1 LAGGFVLVG
10 EELGGEGLDGAAALF
25 VFGGDVHHEGWADVG
40 EGGGVKDFE
49 GAVGFACDGKLFQA
63 GQEAAFVAE
72 RGCVVMIGVA
82 GLPVGE
88 DDCFGTEVADGGGQ
102 AKLVLAAGLDIGVGD
117 AQGASP
123 TGAEDF
129 GGFGG
134 FFGAYLG
141 SAASAHFAGGEVE
154 DRSFVAELGH
164 FQHGTAAAEFYVV
177 GMGGDSEYVHVHQ
190 EPFLFDL
197 R

>member
-1 LAGGFVLVG
+1 MTVLGRRARMAGARRSLCWR
-10 EELGGEGLDGAAALF
+10 L
-25 VFGGDVHHEGWADVG
+25 GWAS
-40 EGGGVKDFE
+40 
-49 GAVGFACDGKLFQA
+49 GAGA
-63 GQEAAFVAE
+63 
-72 RGCVVMIGVA
+72 
-82 GLPVGE
+82 P
-88 DDCFGTEVADGGGQ
+88 
-102 AKLVLAAGLDIGVGD
+102 
-117 AQGASP
+117 QGALQP
-123 TGAEDF
+123 GAEDF
-129 GGFGG
+129 GGLGG

-190 EPFLFDL
+190 DPFLFDL